1 MINID
6 KIARLENAATPMFQ
20 TLKFDLTDVGLL
32 SITVQTY
39 HVFIVY
45 GI

>member
-6 KIARLENAATPMFQ
+6 KIAHLENATTPMFQ

-39 HVFIVY
+39 HVFIVH